1 MGMDCNLCRYAHDL
15 YFNYTMQLEIQT
27 ESTMVQ
33 DLRLALIKEQF
44 ELFINRK
51 LMLLKRELARKL
63 Y

>member
-1 MGMDCNLCRYAHDL
+1 
-15 YFNYTMQLEIQT
+15 MQLEIQT